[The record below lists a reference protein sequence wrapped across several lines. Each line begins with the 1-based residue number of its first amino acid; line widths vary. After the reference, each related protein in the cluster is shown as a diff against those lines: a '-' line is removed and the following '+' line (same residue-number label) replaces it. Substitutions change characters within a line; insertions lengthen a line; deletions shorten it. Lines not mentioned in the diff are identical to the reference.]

1 MNLTVL
7 GMGYIGLPTACVI
20 ASSGIKVTGI
30 DINEEI
36 IHSLSDGKLHF
47 EEPKLEKLFLEISE
61 KGLINFATEPQESDF
76 FMIAVPTP
84 ITNENLPD
92 CSYIESATKSI
103 APLLK
108 KGDVVILESTSP
120 VGTTEMIS
128 KALSNIR
135 NDLSFPEFG
144 GNKAYDVAIAYCPE
158 RVLPGA
164 IVKELFENNRTVGG
178 MTQKCSEM
186 AANLY
191 KSFVKGEIVLTDC
204 RTAEL
209 NKLVENSY
217 RDVNIAFANELSIIC
232 DELGINVWDLI
243 EISNKHPRV
252 DILQPGPGVGGHCIA
267 VDPWFIV
274 SSSPENS
281 NLIRKAR
288 EVNDSKPTFVLEKV
302 QKAILSLGKD
312 ISEIK
317 IGCLGL
323 SFKANVD
330 DLRESPALQ
339 IALEIEGILP
349 KSLYIVEPN
358 IVDIPS
364 QFNSEITELTN
375 EDYMIEESDIIIL
388 LVDHKEFY
396 AIKPEDLKNK
406 LVIDTK
412 GIWQ

>member
-20 ASSGIKVTGI
+20 ASSGIKVTGV

-36 IHSLSDGKLHF
+36 IDSLSDGKLHF
-47 EEPKLEKLFLEISE
+47 EEPKLQELFLEIS
-61 KGLINFATEPQESDF
+61 KKNLIDFATKPQESDF

-84 ITNENLPD
+84 IKNGNLPD

-108 KGDVVILESTSP
+108 KGNVVILESTSP
-120 VGTTEMIS
+120 VGTTEMVS
-128 KALSNIR
+128 KTLSNIR

-144 GNKAYDVAIAYCPE
+144 EDKTYDIAISYCPE

-178 MTQKCSEM
+178 MTHKCSEM

-232 DELGINVWDLI
+232 DELGIDVWDLI

-274 SSSPENS
+274 SSSPERS
-281 NLIRKAR
+281 NLIRTAR

-302 QKAILSLGKD
+302 HEAILSLEKD
-312 ISEIK
+312 ISEIT

-330 DLRESPALQ
+330 DLRESPALE
-339 IALEIEGILP
+339 IAIEIERILP
-349 KSLYIVEPN
+349 KTLYIVEPN
-358 IVDIPS
+358 IIDIPT

-375 EDYMIEESDIIIL
+375 EDHMIEESDIILL
-388 LVDHKEFY
+388 LVDHKEFFT
-396 AIKPEDLKNK
+396 IKSEDLKNK

>member
-1 MNLTVL
+1 
-7 GMGYIGLPTACVI
+7 
-20 ASSGIKVTGI
+20 
-30 DINEEI
+30 
-36 IHSLSDGKLHF
+36 
-47 EEPKLEKLFLEISE
+47 
-61 KGLINFATEPQESDF
+61 
-76 FMIAVPTP
+76 
-84 ITNENLPD
+84 
-92 CSYIESATKSI
+92 
-103 APLLK
+103 
-108 KGDVVILESTSP
+108 
-120 VGTTEMIS
+120 MIS

-288 EVNDSKPTFVLEKV
+288 EVNDSKPPFVLEKV